1 MKQTIAIIGAGMNG
15 LALALSLR
23 LFGIEAK
30 IYEQAEAPRVDGTG
44 ICVWSEGMQILAALT
59 NAADIKRIGNAGI
72 LFDTCTATGEHINQ
86 MELFTL
92 APYSIAPMGMFHRCD
107 IYRLLLEQWGTNNI
121 HCNKKLIAL
130 HDEKEYVEVGFA
142 DGTKIQA
149 DIVIGADGIYSMV
162 RQQLFP
168 TISLIDSGVK
178 CCRGIT
184 EFSTALINDES
195 IYAFSGNKSRI
206 VSYTINRNTQLKYW
220 FVACA
225 IAADKSLQTQE
236 DILKNFAYYHPDLLN
251 MIKQTKDENII
262 PSTLYELKPMQTWSK
277 GRVTL
282 VGDAC
287 CAALPTMAIG
297 FSLGLENSFILA
309 QCLASNYYDIKRAFL
324 RYENRCLIRS
334 NKLLNLTQR
343 LNEIVYKEGV
353 NNEKIG
359 PVYQEF
365 FKYISRSPF

>member
-1 MKQTIAIIGAGMNG
+1 MKQEIAIIGAGMNG

-30 IYEQAEAPRVDGTG
+30 IYEQAAAPRVDGTG

-59 NAADIKRIGNAGI
+59 RVSDIKTTGNVGT
-72 LFDTCTATGEHINQ
+72 LFDTCTATGEPVNQ
-86 MELFTL
+86 MELFDI
-92 APYSIAPMGMFHRCD
+92 APCSIAPMGMFHRPD
-107 IYRLLLEQWGTNNI
+107 IYHLLLEKWGKDNLE
-121 HCNKKLIAL
+121 CNKKLVAL
-130 HDEKEYVEVGFA
+130 HEEKNGVKVKFA
-142 DGTKIQA
+142 DGSQIQA
-149 DIVIGADGIYSMV
+149 DIVIGADGIYSAV

-184 EFSTALINDES
+184 EFSTPLINDES
-195 IYAFSGNKSRI
+195 IYVFSGIKSRI
-206 VSYTINRNTQLKYW
+206 VSYTINRDSQLKYW
-220 FVACA
+220 FAACPGMA
-225 IAADKSLQTQE
+225 ENALQTKE
-236 DILKNFAYYHPDLLN
+236 DILSNFAYYHADLLA
-251 MIKQTKDENII
+251 MIEQTAVENII
-262 PSTLYELKPMQTWSK
+262 PSTLYELEPMQAWSTK
-277 GRVTL
+277 RVTL

-309 QCLASNYYDIKRAFL
+309 QCLASNYFIPEKAFA
-324 RYENRCLIRS
+324 RYEHRCLARS
-334 NKLLNLTQR
+334 NALLNITKR

-353 NNEKIG
+353 NSENIG

-365 FKYISRSPF
+365 FKYISQSPF